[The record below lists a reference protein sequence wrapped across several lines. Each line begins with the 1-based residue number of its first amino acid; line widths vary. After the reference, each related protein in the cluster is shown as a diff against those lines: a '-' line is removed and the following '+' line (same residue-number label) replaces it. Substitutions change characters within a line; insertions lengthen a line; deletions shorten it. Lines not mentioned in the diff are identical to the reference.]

1 VTSTTRRDARRAR
14 GASST
19 SPPRDSRRRRV
30 VDVAATRRA
39 LESRRATRRAHRF
52 RRRVFPACV
61 LLPRSF
67 SSLVVSLTD
76 SAPTPPPILHRFVA
90 NALIAST
97 KLAPTRVATTRGG
110 ALVVLAESRGLQ
122 IVERDG
128 LVLAMVSSTL
138 TAPDLLSAYDATDAP
153 TVSTGARVN
162 AVREALG
169 ELHVARG
176 AFAVVA
182 YDADAGRVLAAR
194 TANAAEISYGFAADG
209 SLVVASGISSDAL
222 GVAQP
227 GLEMTRLPSGRFV
240 FGHRYVKPIEFTSFW
255 ASARANRSG
264 ANARAAPASA
274 DFREIDAPTAKAP
287 RVGTTD
293 RVGSLL
299 APRGGENAPS
309 DAAASWM
316 RRSGSAA
323 RLDALVEAK
332 TSAGAYMPPA
342 LRRVAAEKEAAKA
355 AAAAAAAA
363 AEAPKTPSS
372 NGAVSPRTAAKNID
386 AQVAAAIATED
397 ALVDSL
403 KTAFYAA
410 VESVSRRNSLD
421 ARRDSLDKS
430 SLAAV
435 ARERRV
441 STDAR
446 PAALSRLSLDNS
458 SWERALSATRS
469 MDRCGRNSMEVSA
482 RSRGGSVDIRAS
494 MEVTR
499 PASLLA

>member
-1 VTSTTRRDARRAR
+1 M
-14 GASST
+14 
-19 SPPRDSRRRRV
+19 
-30 VDVAATRRA
+30 
-39 LESRRATRRAHRF
+39 
-52 RRRVFPACV
+52 

-138 TAPDLLSAYDATDAP
+138 TATDLLAAYDATDAP

-287 RVGTTD
+287 RAGTTD

-355 AAAAAAAA
+355 AARRRRRRRRS
-363 AEAPKTPSS
+363 AE
-372 NGAVSPRTAAKNID
+372 N
-386 AQVAAAIATED
+386 
-397 ALVDSL
+397 ALVQRRGLPAHGREEHRRAGRRRHRDRGRARGL
-403 KTAFYAA
+403 AQDGVLRRRRIR
-410 VESVSRRNSLD
+410 VEAQL
-421 ARRDSLDKS
+421 ARRSAR
-430 SLAAV
+430 LARQVV
-435 ARERRV
+435 ARGCRPRAPRLHGRATGPRSRGCRWTTRRG
-441 STDAR
+441 
-446 PAALSRLSLDNS
+446 
-458 SWERALSATRS
+458 ERALSATRS

-482 RSRGGSVDIRAS
+482 RSRGGSVDVRAS

>member
-1 VTSTTRRDARRAR
+1 M
-14 GASST
+14 
-19 SPPRDSRRRRV
+19 
-30 VDVAATRRA
+30 
-39 LESRRATRRAHRF
+39 
-52 RRRVFPACV
+52 

-138 TAPDLLSAYDATDAP
+138 TATDLLAAYDATDAP

-240 FGHRYVKPIEFTSFW
+240 LGHRYVKPIEFTSFW

-287 RVGTTD
+287 RAGTTD

-363 AEAPKTPSS
+363 AEAPKTPSY

-446 PAALSRLSLDNS
+446 PAALSRL
-458 SWERALSATRS
+458 
-469 MDRCGRNSMEVSA
+469 
-482 RSRGGSVDIRAS
+482 
-494 MEVTR
+494 
-499 PASLLA
+499 

>member
-1 VTSTTRRDARRAR
+1 M
-14 GASST
+14 
-19 SPPRDSRRRRV
+19 
-30 VDVAATRRA
+30 
-39 LESRRATRRAHRF
+39 
-52 RRRVFPACV
+52 

-138 TAPDLLSAYDATDAP
+138 TATDLLAAYDATDAP

-287 RVGTTD
+287 CAGTTD

-342 LRRVAAEKEAAKA
+342 LRRVAAEKEAAK
-355 AAAAAAAA
+355 AAAAAAA

-482 RSRGGSVDIRAS
+482 RSRGGSVDVRAS

>member
-1 VTSTTRRDARRAR
+1 MLA
-14 GASST
+14 
-19 SPPRDSRRRRV
+19 PPR
-30 VDVAATRRA
+30 VA
-39 LESRRATRRAHRF
+39 
-52 RRRVFPACV
+52 
-61 LLPRSF
+61 PRG
-67 SSLVVSLTD
+67 
-76 SAPTPPPILHRFVA
+76 
-90 NALIAST
+90 
-97 KLAPTRVATTRGG
+97 GG

-138 TAPDLLSAYDATDAP
+138 TAPDLLAAYDATDAP